1 MKNYSLLIF
10 SKVNAPNIKLIFP
23 LHEGDNSIGTSKDSD
38 IYLELGENENIDPLH
53 AKVILNKQ
61 NLLLDIGIKIIKSNK
76 AYIKKEEN
84 ENTKLLIPGKE
95 YELSKN
101 CSFYLND
108 NIKFKLIKGTMEEI
122 REILL
127 SNNLEKEFLKWHNT
141 IINGEKEKD
150 NKSNNIY
157 SQKLKIDKNYKY
169 NSYINYTYN
178 NNIICNNNKIIRNN
192 CFSIIRPKKIINE
205 NIAKCSN
212 KYLTESLS
220 NSFSFKSDNNMLNNI
235 SYYNNNNL
243 LNLFNLN
250 LNQEQIQKINQEKEK
265 ILKELLGENGLDNI
279 INCTNFKRIRKYDRL
294 YYLAPK
300 KKRNKYF
307 KN

>member
-1 MKNYSLLIF
+1 MAYNHF
-10 SKVNAPNIKLIFP
+10 
-23 LHEGDNSIGTSKDSD
+23 
-38 IYLELGENENIDPLH
+38 NE
-53 AKVILNKQ
+53 
-61 NLLLDIGIKIIKSNK
+61 
-76 AYIKKEEN
+76 
-84 ENTKLLIPGKE
+84 
-95 YELSKN
+95 
-101 CSFYLND
+101 
-108 NIKFKLIKGTMEEI
+108 
-122 REILL
+122 
-127 SNNLEKEFLKWHNT
+127 EKE
-141 IINGEKEKD
+141 
-150 NKSNNIY
+150 NKTNMTY

-205 NIAKCSN
+205 NITKCSN

-220 NSFSFKSDNNMLNNI
+220 NSFSFKSDNIMLNNI

-265 ILKELLGENGLDNI
+265 LLKVLLGENGLDNI

-307 KN
+307 KNLNN

>member
-10 SKVNAPNIKLIFP
+10 SKVNTPNIKLIFP
-23 LHEGDNSIGTSKDSD
+23 LHEGDNSIGTNKDSD
-38 IYLELGENENIDPLH
+38 IYLEERENENIDPLH
-53 AKVILNKQ
+53 AIVILNKQ
-61 NLLLDIGIKIIKSNK
+61 NLLLDIGIKIIKSNI
-76 AYIKKEEN
+76 AYIKKE

-108 NIKFKLIKGTMEEI
+108 NIQFKLIKGTVEEI

-127 SNNLEKEFLKWHNT
+127 SNNLEKEFQKWHKT
-141 IINGEKEKD
+141 IINEEKE
-150 NKSNNIY
+150 NKTNISY
-157 SQKLKIDKNYKY
+157 SQRLKADKNYKY
-169 NSYINYTYN
+169 NSYISYTYN
-178 NNIICNNNKIIRNN
+178 NNIICNKNKITRNN

-205 NIAKCSN
+205 NSTKCSN
-212 KYLTESLS
+212 RYLTESLS
-220 NSFSFKSDNNMLNNI
+220 NSFSFNSDNILLNNI

-250 LNQEQIQKINQEKEK
+250 LDQEQIEKINQEKEN
-265 ILKELLGENGLDNI
+265 ILKRLLGENGLDNI
-279 INCTNFKRIRKYDRL
+279 INGTNFKRIRKYDRL

-300 KKRNKYF
+300 NKRNKYL

>member
-23 LHEGDNSIGTSKDSD
+23 LHEGDNSIGTNKDSD

-53 AKVILNKQ
+53 AQVTLNKQ
-61 NLLLDIGIKIIKSNK
+61 NLLLDIGIKIIKSNN
-76 AYIKKEEN
+76 AYIKKE

-108 NIKFKLIKGTMEEI
+108 NIKFKLIKGTVEEI

-127 SNNLEKEFLKWHNT
+127 SNNLEKEFLKWHKT
-141 IINGEKEKD
+141 INNEEKE
-150 NKSNNIY
+150 NKTNLTY
-157 SQKLKIDKNYKY
+157 SPKLKIDKIYKY

-192 CFSIIRPKKIINE
+192 CFSILRPKKIINE
-205 NIAKCSN
+205 NIMKCSN

-220 NSFSFKSDNNMLNNI
+220 NSFSFKSDNIMLNNI

>member
-23 LHEGDNSIGTSKDSD
+23 LHEGDNSIGTNKDSD

-53 AKVILNKQ
+53 AQVTLNKQ
-61 NLLLDIGIKIIKSNK
+61 NLLLDIGIKIIKSNN
-76 AYIKKEEN
+76 AYIKKE

-108 NIKFKLIKGTMEEI
+108 NIKFKLIKGTVEEI

-127 SNNLEKEFLKWHNT
+127 SNNLEKEFLKWHKT
-141 IINGEKEKD
+141 INNEEKE
-150 NKSNNIY
+150 NKTNMTY
-157 SQKLKIDKNYKY
+157 SPKLKIDKIYKY

-192 CFSIIRPKKIINE
+192 CFSILRPKKIINE
-205 NIAKCSN
+205 NIMKCSN

-220 NSFSFKSDNNMLNNI
+220 NSFSFKSDNIMLNNI